1 MEQFIFVTVYI
12 VDAFTNELFSGNP
25 AAVCCLE
32 NVRISIQYLVHY
44 INTHHSFSISK
55 HWKNRISQKT

>member
-1 MEQFIFVTVYI
+1 MDQSSITVFV

-32 NVRISIQYLVHY
+32 RVSGFPELLGYRSLHFYVPKL
-44 INTHHSFSISK
+44 F
-55 HWKNRISQKT
+55 

>member
-1 MEQFIFVTVYI
+1 MENSYIKVYV

-32 NVRISIQYLVHY
+32 KVCFHSVVIYVRFRKYSY
-44 INTHHSFSISK
+44 
-55 HWKNRISQKT
+55 

>member
-1 MEQFIFVTVYI
+1 MEQSFVTVYI

-32 NVRISIQYLVHY
+32 NVRISIQYFTLHQHTPFILY
-44 INTHHSFSISK
+44 F
-55 HWKNRISQKT
+55 KTLEK